1 MTEQIY
7 FNGNI
12 ITMEPDSEPEA
23 IFIRDGIIEQLGT
36 TTDLMKLKCAN
47 TQLIDLQGKTL
58 MPAFIDPHSHISA
71 LASTLA
77 YVSLEGVK
85 SFDEIIARLHTFKE
99 NKHLQSGEWIIGFG
113 YDHNMLAEKK
123 HPTKEL
129 FDSVFVDNPVMISH
143 ASGHMGVTNSLGLA
157 ALQITKDTPDP
168 EGGHIGRMP
177 GSEEPN
183 GYLEETA
190 FTSNST
196 KMPQLTLD
204 QRCELLKE
212 AQHIY
217 LQYGITTVQDGIV
230 RDNDWEGLKEAADR
244 GQFIVD
250 VIGYVDMK
258 NSANIVKNNPDY
270 VKKSINRLKIGGY
283 KIFLDGSPQGRTA
296 WLSQPYEH
304 AEDGYRGYPIYE
316 DRDVENFARIA
327 YEEELQLLTHCNG
340 DAAAEQLIQSI
351 ERVQEELTQA
361 PNMRPVM
368 IHAQTVRSDQ
378 VRRMKPIHMIPSFFI
393 AHVYYW
399 GDIHIDNLGM
409 DRASQISPAK
419 TAIDENV
426 VYTFHQDSPV
436 VPPDMLHT
444 VWCAVNR
451 ITKQDVLLGDN
462 ERISPYDALK
472 GVTINAAYQYFEE
485 ELKGSIKEGKL
496 ADLVILDQN
505 PLTIDPM
512 KIKDIRIVQTIK
524 EGNTVYSL

>member
-12 ITMEPDSEPEA
+12 ITMESNSEPEA
-23 IFIRDGIIEQLGT
+23 LFVRDGKIAKLGT
-36 TTDLMKLKCAN
+36 HAEIMSLK
-47 TQLIDLQGKTL
+47 TESTKLIDLQGKTL
-58 MPAFIDPHSHISA
+58 MPAFIDPHSHLTA

-77 YVSLEGVK
+77 YVSLDGAK
-85 SFDEIIARLHTFKE
+85 SFDEIVTRLKKFKE
-99 NKHLQSGEWIIGFG
+99 QKQLKPGEWIVGFG
-113 YDHNMLAEKK
+113 YDHNILTERK

-129 FDSVFVDNPVMISH
+129 LDTVSTDNPVIISH
-143 ASGHMGVTNSLGLA
+143 ASGHMGVINSL
-157 ALQITKDTPDP
+157 ALQEMNITKDTPNP
-168 EGGHIGRMP
+168 EGGVIGKAA
-177 GSEEPN
+177 GTDEPN

-190 FTSNST
+190 FTSNSS
-196 KMPQLTLD
+196 KMPQPTLE
-204 QRCELLKE
+204 QRSELIKE

-217 LQYGITTVQDGIV
+217 LKYGITTVQDGLV
-230 RDNDWEGLKEAADR
+230 REEDWAGLKETADR
-244 GQFIVD
+244 EQLIVD

-258 NSANIVKNNPDY
+258 NSSSIVKNNTDY
-270 VKKSINRLKIGGY
+270 VKKSVNRLRIGGY

-316 DRDVENFARIA
+316 DQEVERFARIA

-351 ERVQEELTQA
+351 EQVQAKLKPTA
-361 PNMRPVM
+361 DLRPVM
-368 IHAQTVRSDQ
+368 IHAQTVRPDQ
-378 VRRMKPIHMIPSFFI
+378 IERMKPIHMIPSFFI

-399 GDIHIDNLGM
+399 GDIHIENLGM
-409 DRASQISPAK
+409 QRASKISPAE
-419 TAIDENV
+419 TAINNDV

-451 ITKQDVLLGDN
+451 ITKQGVLLGEE
-462 ERISPYDALK
+462 ERITPYEALK
-472 GVTINAAYQYFEE
+472 AVTIHAAYQYVEE
-485 ELKGSIKEGKL
+485 DVKGSIKEGKL
-496 ADLVILDQN
+496 ADLIILDQN

-512 KIKDIRIVQTIK
+512 KIKDVRIIETIK
-524 EGNTVYSL
+524 EGKTVYSC